1 MSSVTCLCPFSDPY
15 FYLDND
21 CINACMNDH
30 VHETKMYIILC
41 IHICVKSD
49 IMHNHRAY
57 TVNYTVHVNLSWL
70 YWFVNFF
77 EQCSPGTRI
86 FRWRYIFNHSKLLI
100 YGTSYS
106 EFRFFIKEVE
116 YIYSISLVF
125 VFVVSPYMIVQ
136 CYQHLAREPIQKSQ
150 TLIKI

>member
-1 MSSVTCLCPFSDPY
+1 MYEWSCTWNKNVHHSVYTYLC
-15 FYLDND
+15 
-21 CINACMNDH
+21 
-30 VHETKMYIILC
+30 K
-41 IHICVKSD
+41 

-77 EQCSPGTRI
+77 EQCSPGTSI

-100 YGTSYS
+100 YGTAYS

-116 YIYSISLVF
+116 YICSISLVF